1 GTLMDFSV
9 NFVAVLVATV
19 ATAIVSAAWYSF
31 IMAGPV
37 NALRAGDPTIH
48 GRQPGPPLILLS
60 VLANLVAAFVLAVL
74 LESLF
79 GSPSIGDG
87 LIVGA
92 LAWVGFSATT
102 MTVIQTF
109 GFRASGFLWVDGGQW
124 LVVLLVMGAV
134 IGAFG

>member
-1 GTLMDFSV
+1 MHFSI
-9 NFVAVLVATV
+9 NFVAVLAATV
-19 ATAIVSAAWYSF
+19 GAAVVSAAWYSF

-37 NALRAGDPTIH
+37 NALRAGDPTIR

-79 GSPSIGDG
+79 GTPGIGDG
-87 LIVGA
+87 LLVAA
-92 LAWVGFSATT
+92 LAWLGFSATT

-109 GFRASGFLWVDGGQW
+109 GFRAPGFLWVDGAQW
-124 LVVLLVMGAV
+124 LIVLLVMGAV
-134 IGAFG
+134 MGAFG